1 MVLTTQKRGSI
12 TRRGTNLSAVRLFRR
27 KTDSRLHEI
36 GEAEAYG
43 RSYGDQSGEVKVV
56 KVEPKRPRYD
66 LKVSGES
73 LRTAFLDRLNRR
85 EAAEPDGDDE

>member
-1 MVLTTQKRGSI
+1 
-12 TRRGTNLSAVRLFRR
+12 VRLFRR
-27 KTDSRLHEI
+27 KAETRLHEI

-66 LKVSGES
+66 LKVSGET
-73 LRTAFLDRLNRR
+73 LRSAFLDRLNRR
-85 EAAEPDGDDE
+85 EAAERPDDE

>member
-1 MVLTTQKRGSI
+1 M
-12 TRRGTNLSAVRLFRR
+12 RLFRR
-27 KTDSRLHEI
+27 KAESRLHEI

-56 KVEPKRPRYD
+56 KVEPKRPRHD

-73 LRTAFLDRLNRR
+73 LRSAFLDRLNRR
-85 EAAEPDGDDE
+85 EAAERPDGDE